1 MSTVVNPVSPALGAE
16 ITGARLAR
24 PVAEEDFDAL
34 RRALLDHLMVVVR
47 DQALSPGDQ
56 IALSARF
63 GALESHDNAQ
73 YLKDGHPEI
82 LVLSNKRVN
91 GRLIGVPDAGDAWHS
106 DLSFKPETAMYT
118 LLQSVELPGRGGDT
132 EFANMYAAYDALPE
146 ATRRRIADLQ
156 AIHSISKL
164 RNSRVVISDRR
175 EDAAEFYARQDA
187 TFPPARHPIV
197 RTHPETGR
205 KLLYLSPRFTIAID
219 GIDDAEGQALL
230 DELIAH
236 QLRPEFRYRH
246 KWRRGDL
253 VMWDNRAVNHRAC
266 GGYDDG
272 DIRLMHRTTVLGDAP
287 Y

>member
-1 MSTVVNPVSPALGAE
+1 MSLAVNPLSPALGAE
-16 ITGARLAR
+16 ITGARLGR
-24 PVAEEDFDAL
+24 PIAEEDFDVL
-34 RRALLDHLMVVVR
+34 HRALLDHLMVVVR
-47 DQALSPGDQ
+47 DQDLAPEDQ

-91 GRLIGVPDAGDAWHS
+91 GQLIGVPDAGDAWHS

-118 LLQSVELPGRGGDT
+118 MLQSVDLPGRGGDT

-146 ATRRRIADLQ
+146 ATRRRIATLR

-164 RNSRVVISDRR
+164 RNPRVVISGQR
-175 EDAAEFYARQDA
+175 ENAAEFYARQDA
-187 TFPPARHPIV
+187 AFPPARHPIV

-205 KLLYLSPRFTIAID
+205 KLLYLSPRFTIAIED
-219 GIDDAEGQALL
+219 KEDAEGQALL

-246 KWRRGDL
+246 KWRPGDL
-253 VMWDNRAVNHRAC
+253 VIWDNRAVNHRAC
-266 GGYDDG
+266 GGYDDN